1 LETTTTNQREE
12 GMTKIDRRTVLAGLG
27 SLPLLSTTGWAQ
39 APKAYRLGFLMPL
52 TGGSGKLGQM
62 MMEGAQLA
70 VDEINAAGKM
80 KIDLV
85 PEDSQGLA
93 KNGIDGF
100 RKLVDVDRAP
110 FMISGWTAVVAAI
123 APLATESKVYVM
135 SASSASPALRSVSPY
150 FQSTWMFDD
159 ETVKLILPYAA
170 QKLNVS
176 KLGLLTEISDLGNAL
191 GASIKREWSRL
202 GKELVVEES
211 FQTKETNFR
220 PSLLKM
226 LAAKPDAIYNTSSNG
241 KLSAQVVRQAR
252 DLGFGGKFLSYGAFE
267 DPEILTLGSKADNC
281 FYTAPT
287 FDTSTTD
294 DSIKKFVTAFSTKH
308 SRLPNIHQ
316 ANHYDLVQLFATVT
330 TNLTNANKPL
340 TGENYRAEIQSK
352 YPTYDGAAGKYRFN
366 FKDGSVLRSTVV
378 KTVKDSAFVKIADL
392 D

>member
-1 LETTTTNQREE
+1 MDKFN
-12 GMTKIDRRTVLAGLG
+12 RRTVLAGLG
-27 SLPLLSTTGWAQ
+27 SLPLMTGVSWAQ
-39 APKAYRLGFLMPL
+39 GNNLKTYRLGFLMPL
-52 TGGSGKLGQM
+52 TGGSGKLGHM

-70 VDEINAAGKM
+70 VDEINAAGKI
-80 KIDLV
+80 KIELF
-85 PEDSQGLA
+85 PEDSAGLA

-100 RKLVDVDRAP
+100 RKLVDVNTTP
-110 FMISGWTAVVAAI
+110 FIISGWTAVVAAI

-170 QKLNVS
+170 QKLGVS
-176 KLGLLTEISDLGNAL
+176 KLGLLTEISDLGTGL
-191 GASIKREWSRL
+191 SSSIKREWSRL

-211 FQTKETNFR
+211 FQAKETNFR

-252 DLGFGGKFLSYGAFE
+252 DLGFEGKFLSYGAFE

-287 FDTSTTD
+287 FDTSSSNE
-294 DSIKKFVTAFSTKH
+294 SIRKFVAAFNAKH
-308 SRLPNIHQ
+308 NRLPNIHQ

-330 TNLTNANKPL
+330 TNLANAGKPV
-340 TGENYRAEIQSK
+340 TGENYRAEVQSK

-366 FKDGSVLRSTVV
+366 FSDGSVLRSTVV
-378 KTVKDSAFVKIADL
+378 KTVKGSAFVKIADL

>member
-1 LETTTTNQREE
+1 
-12 GMTKIDRRTVLAGLG
+12 MTRIDRRTLLAGLS
-27 SLPLLSTTGWAQ
+27 SLPLLSASSWAQ
-39 APKAYRLGFLMPL
+39 APKSYRLGFLMPL

-70 VDEINAAGKM
+70 VDEINSAGKM
-80 KIDLV
+80 KIELV
-85 PEDSQGLA
+85 PEDSQALA

-100 RKLVDVDRAP
+100 RKLVDVDRAQ

-170 QKLNVS
+170 QKLSVS

-211 FQTKETNFR
+211 FQAKETNFR

-252 DLGFGGKFLSYGAFE
+252 DLGFEGKFLSYGAFE

-287 FDTSTTD
+287 FDTSTSD
-294 DSIKKFVTAFSTKH
+294 ASIKKFVTAFSAKH
-308 SRLPNIHQ
+308 GRLPNIHQ

-330 TNLTNANKPL
+330 TNLDNAKKPL
-340 TGENYRAEIQSK
+340 TGENYRAEIQSN
-352 YPTYDGAAGKYRFN
+352 YLTYEGAAGKYRFN
-366 FKDGSVLRSTVV
+366 FADGSVLRSTVV